1 MMGRVNCLYC
11 GELVGDDLARCPHC
25 GAPSHFQQRGWRL
38 GARRRF
44 VVFFVLFA
52 LLVLAIALWL
62 PR

>member
-1 MMGRVNCLYC
+1 MGQVNCLYC
-11 GELVGDDLARCPHC
+11 GQPIADDVASCPHC

-44 VVFFVLFA
+44 VALFVVFV